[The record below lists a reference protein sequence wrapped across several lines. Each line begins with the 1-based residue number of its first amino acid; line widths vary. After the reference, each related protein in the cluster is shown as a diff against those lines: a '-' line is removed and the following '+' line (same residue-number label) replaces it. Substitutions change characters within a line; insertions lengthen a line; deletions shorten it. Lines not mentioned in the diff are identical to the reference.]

1 MGCGMGSQNQVD
13 ENLKDVNVVAESDL
27 ADVML
32 TVADPDEAVI
42 FFQRTMRENPDDIQY
57 MRGLGLSLTRAQRT
71 QEAVA
76 IWAKTIKHP
85 DATDADKLKYAESLI
100 RNSDWDRSRT
110 VLDEIPPTVETYDR
124 YRLEAMVADSRKEW
138 KRSDAFY
145 EVAVGLTTKPAGALN
160 NWGYSKLTRGDFIGA
175 ERLFMQ
181 SLKQDSTRF
190 TVKNNLVLARAAQ
203 GKYTL
208 PVINLTQIER
218 AELLNTMGLS
228 AVKKGDIQTAKSLFR
243 EAVETHPQY
252 FESAHRSLEALENS

>member
-1 MGCGMGSQNQVD
+1 MGCGMGGQNQVD

-110 VLDEIPPTVETYDR
+110 VLDD
-124 YRLEAMVADSRKEW
+124 
-138 KRSDAFY
+138 
-145 EVAVGLTTKPAGALN
+145 
-160 NWGYSKLTRGDFIGA
+160 
-175 ERLFMQ
+175 
-181 SLKQDSTRF
+181 
-190 TVKNNLVLARAAQ
+190 
-203 GKYTL
+203 
-208 PVINLTQIER
+208 
-218 AELLNTMGLS
+218 
-228 AVKKGDIQTAKSLFR
+228 
-243 EAVETHPQY
+243 
-252 FESAHRSLEALENS
+252 